1 MSAND
6 RSLPDPYPLPTLGA
20 GESIDHS
27 ASVPAS
33 KSLSNR
39 ALLLGALI
47 ARDSTIRNPLLDAAD
62 GDAMLGALR
71 TLGVRIDVAEKSLRI
86 RGPLSAPANHAT
98 INIRGAGTAMRFL
111 AAACAL
117 AHNPVTLDGDAR
129 MRQRPIG
136 ELADA
141 LAQLGA
147 RVEYLGQSG
156 YPPIRVHPIP
166 REQRAS
172 NEPKLVRLPVTASSQ
187 FVSAL
192 LLIGPWVG
200 GSGAPGRGGI
210 RVVIDGDPPSK
221 PYIDMTLRLLERLGA
236 QVSRN
241 DALND
246 LAVRPAPNS
255 TGLDPF
261 EILIEPDASAATY
274 FLAAGAAIPGS
285 VVRIA
290 HLAEDSLQGDAK
302 FHEILR
308 AMGARTQWI
317 SDTRTMGVCRK
328 RSFTRSEL
336 RLEAPDRL
344 RAIDADLADMPDAAM
359 TLAAL
364 AVLADGTTTIRGL
377 RTLRV
382 KESDRLAAL
391 KAELE
396 KIGATV
402 DIFDH
407 TRDDGT
413 PDEGLR
419 ITPPTGGVDRTPSAL
434 RVEFDTYRD
443 HRMAMALAIVGLVRP
458 NCFVR
463 DPGCVRKTFPHF
475 WDLWSDMASSG
486 SMQR

>member
-1 MSAND
+1 MSANND
-6 RSLPDPYPLPTLGA
+6 SLPDPYPLPTIEPGRTLRAGA
-20 GESIDHS
+20 
-27 ASVPAS
+27 AVPPS

-39 ALLLGALI
+39 ALLLAALS
-47 ARDSTIRNPLLDAAD
+47 RGESVIRRPLLDADD

-71 TLGVRIDVAEKSLRI
+71 TLGVAITVSGVSATV
-86 RGPLSAPANHAT
+86 RGPIRAPSAGDNL
-98 INIRGAGTAMRFL
+98 NVRGAGTAMRFL

-117 AHNPVTLDGDAR
+117 AESPVTLDGDAR

-147 RVEYLGQSG
+147 RVEYLGQPG
-156 YPPIRVHPIP
+156 YPPIRVHPIRP
-166 REQRAS
+166 DLRAS
-172 NEPKLVRLPVTASSQ
+172 SEPKLVRLPVTASSQ

-200 GSGAPGRGGI
+200 EGSGV

-246 LAVRPAPNS
+246 LAVRPAPGT
-255 TGLDPF
+255 TGLAPF
-261 EILIEPDASAATY
+261 EITVEPDASAATY

-285 VVRIA
+285 VVRID

-308 AMGARTQWI
+308 AMGARTQWK
-317 SDTRTMGVCRK
+317 SQTRTMGVCRK
-328 RSFTRSEL
+328 RSFTRAEL
-336 RLEAPDRL
+336 RLEAPGTL

-364 AVLADGTTTIRGL
+364 AVLADGTTTVRGL

-396 KIGATV
+396 KVGATV
-402 DIFDH
+402 EIFEH

-419 ITPPTGGVDRTPSAL
+419 ITPPVGGVDRSPSAP
-434 RVEFDTYRD
+434 RVDFDTYRD
-443 HRMAMALAIVGLVRP
+443 HRMAMALAVVGLVRP
-458 NCFVR
+458 NCFAR
-463 DPGCVRKTFPHF
+463 DPGCVGKTFPRF
-475 WDLWSDMASSG
+475 WERWGDMCA
-486 SMQR
+486 RAAEAP

>member
-1 MSAND
+1 MSAHAGA
-6 RSLPDPYPLPTLGA
+6 LPDPYPLPTLRA
-20 GESIDHS
+20 HQPLDFD
-27 ASVPAS
+27 AVLPAS

-39 ALLLGALI
+39 ALLLAAMAAGE
-47 ARDSTIRNPLLDAAD
+47 STIRNPLLDADDAR
-62 GDAMLGALR
+62 AMLRAIGA
-71 TLGVRIDVAEKSLRI
+71 LGVRVETAGARARV
-86 RGPLSAPANHAT
+86 RGPMRAPASDEP

-117 AHNPVTLDGDAR
+117 AEGPVTLDGDAR

-147 RVEYLGQSG
+147 RVEYLGDPG
-156 YPPIRVHPIP
+156 FPPIRVHPIP
-166 REQRAS
+166 PAHRAS
-172 NEPKLVRLPVTASSQ
+172 NEPKILRLPVTASSQ

-200 GSGAPGRGGI
+200 EGSGV

-236 QVSRN
+236 QISRN

-246 LAVRPAPNS
+246 LTVRPGQGRA
-255 TGLDPF
+255 GLEPF
-261 EILIEPDASAATY
+261 EITIEPDASAATY

-285 VVRIA
+285 VVRFP
-290 HLAEDSLQGDAK
+290 HLSEESLQGDAK
-302 FHEILR
+302 FHEVLR
-308 AMGARTQWI
+308 AMGAHTDWKSQ
-317 SDTRTMGVCRK
+317 TRTMGVCRK
-328 RSFTRSEL
+328 RTFTRSEL
-336 RLEAPDRL
+336 RLTAPERL
-344 RAIDADLADMPDAAM
+344 RGIDIDLADMPDAAM

-364 AVLADGTTTIRGL
+364 AVLAEGATTIRGL

-396 KIGATV
+396 KVGATV
-402 DIFDH
+402 EIFEH
-407 TRDDGT
+407 ARRGGADGSR
-413 PDEGLR
+413 DEGLR
-419 ITPPTGGVDRTPSAL
+419 VAPPSGGIDRSTTAP
-434 RVEFDTYRD
+434 RVEFDTYKD
-443 HRMAMALAIVGLVRP
+443 HRMAMALAVIGLVRP

-463 DPGCVRKTFPHF
+463 DPGCVRKTFPGF
-475 WDLWSDMASSG
+475 WECWDDLVG
-486 SMQR
+486 SATLPA

>member
-1 MSAND
+1 MVD
-6 RSLPDPYPLPTLGA
+6 
-20 GESIDHS
+20 GESN
-27 ASVPAS
+27 V
-33 KSLSNR
+33 
-39 ALLLGALI
+39 
-47 ARDSTIRNPLLDAAD
+47 RNPLIDADD

-71 TLGVRIDVAEKSLRI
+71 TLNVHIDIDRATARV
-86 RGPLSAPANHAT
+86 RGPIRAPST
-98 INIRGAGTAMRFL
+98 DTPINVRGAGTAMRFL

-117 AHNPVTLDGDAR
+117 AEGPVTLDGDAR

-147 RVEYLGQSG
+147 SVEYLGQPG
-156 YPPIRVHPIP
+156 FPPIRVHPIP
-166 REQRAS
+166 RDQRAS
-172 NEPKLVRLPVTASSQ
+172 AQPKLVRLPVTASSQ

-192 LLIGPWVG
+192 LLIGPWIG
-200 GSGAPGRGGI
+200 EGAGI

-236 QVSRN
+236 RVSRN

-246 LAVRPAPNS
+246 LTVRPAAGT
-255 TGLDPF
+255 TGLSPF
-261 EILIEPDASAATY
+261 EIIVEPDASAATY

-285 VVRIA
+285 TVRID

-302 FHEILR
+302 FHEVLR
-308 AMGARTQWI
+308 AMGAHTEWK

-328 RSFTRSEL
+328 RSFTRSQL

-344 RAIDADLADMPDAAM
+344 RAVDVDLADMPDAAM

-364 AVLADGTTTIRGL
+364 AVLAEGTTTIRGL

-396 KIGATV
+396 KVGATV
-402 DIFDH
+402 DIFAH
-407 TRDDGT
+407 TRHDGT
-413 PDEGLR
+413 RDEGLR
-419 ITPPTGGVDRTPSAL
+419 ITPPPNGLNRSPGAS
-434 RVEFDTYRD
+434 RVEFDTYKD

-475 WDLWSDMASSG
+475 WVCWSGMAAAASKAP
-486 SMQR
+486 

>member
-1 MSAND
+1 MLT
-6 RSLPDPYPLPTLGA
+6 RTQLPDDVDVMLSALEALGA
-20 GESIDHS
+20 EITRTSKLEIWGTHGDLGR
-27 ASVPAS
+27 ASDKP
-33 KSLSNR
+33 
-39 ALLLGALI
+39 
-47 ARDSTIRNPLLDAAD
+47 
-62 GDAMLGALR
+62 
-71 TLGVRIDVAEKSLRI
+71 
-86 RGPLSAPANHAT
+86 
-98 INIRGAGTAMRFL
+98 INVRGAGTAMRFL

-117 AHNPVTLDGDAR
+117 ADNPVTLDGDAR

-141 LAQLGA
+141 LSQLGA
-147 RVEYLGQSG
+147 RVEYLGQPG
-156 YPPIRVHPIP
+156 FPPVRVHPIP
-166 REQRAS
+166 LDKRAAS
-172 NEPKLVRLPVTASSQ
+172 EPKLVRLPVTASSQ

-200 GSGAPGRGGI
+200 EGNATGGGI

-236 QVSRN
+236 RVTRN

-246 LAVRPAPNS
+246 LTVRPAPDS
-255 TGLDPF
+255 TGLAPF
-261 EILIEPDASAATY
+261 DITIEPDASAATY

-285 VVRIA
+285 VVRID

-302 FHEILR
+302 FHEVLR
-308 AMGARTQWI
+308 AMGAHTEWK

-344 RAIDADLADMPDAAM
+344 RAIDADLAGMPDAAM

-364 AVLADGTTTIRGL
+364 AILAEGTTTIRGL

-396 KIGATV
+396 KVGATV
-402 DIFDH
+402 EIFAH

-419 ITPPTGGVDRTPSAL
+419 ITPPTGGVDRSANAR
-434 RVEFDTYRD
+434 RVEFETYKD

-475 WDLWSDMASSG
+475 WELWAGMAAAASKAP
-486 SMQR
+486 

>member
-6 RSLPDPYPLPTLGA
+6 QSLPDPYPLPTLA
-20 GESIDHS
+20 TGESIDFD
-27 ASVPAS
+27 ATVPPS

-39 ALLLGALI
+39 ALLLGALLT
-47 ARDSTIRNPLLDAAD
+47 RDSTIRNPLLDADD

-71 TLGVRIDVAEKSLRI
+71 TLGVHIDLTERSLRI
-86 RGPLSAPANHAT
+86 RGPLRTPPNDAP

-117 AHNPVTLDGDAR
+117 ANKPVTLDGDAR

-147 RVEYLGQSG
+147 RVEYLANAGC
-156 YPPIRVHPIP
+156 PPIRVHPIP
-166 REQRAS
+166 RAERAS
-172 NEPKLVRLPVTASSQ
+172 TEPRLVRLPVTASSQ

-200 GSGAPGRGGI
+200 EGTGI

-246 LAVRPAPNS
+246 LTVRPAQGA

-261 EILIEPDASAATY
+261 EITIEPDASAATY

-285 VVRIA
+285 AVRIA
-290 HLAEDSLQGDAK
+290 HLSEDSLQGDAK
-302 FHEILR
+302 FHEVLR
-308 AMGARTQWI
+308 AMGAHTEWI

-328 RSFTRSEL
+328 RSFTRSAL
-336 RLEAPDRL
+336 RIEAPDTL

-364 AVLADGTTTIRGL
+364 AVLAEGTTTIRGL

-396 KIGATV
+396 KVGATV
-402 DIFDH
+402 EIFDH
-407 TRDDGT
+407 NRDDGT
-413 PDEGLR
+413 RDEGLR
-419 ITPPTGGVDRTPSAL
+419 ITPPTGGLDRSASAP
-434 RVEFDTYRD
+434 RVEFDTYKD

-475 WDLWSDMASSG
+475 WERWSGMAATTAKAP
-486 SMQR
+486 

>member
-1 MSAND
+1 MNANNQ
-6 RSLPDPYPLPTLGA
+6 SLPDPYPLPNLAA
-20 GESIDHS
+20 GESIDHR

-47 ARDSTIRNPLLDAAD
+47 AHDSTIRNPLLDADD

-71 TLGVRIDVAEKSLRI
+71 TLGVQISVTEKSLRI
-86 RGPLSAPANHAT
+86 RGPLRAPSNDAS

-117 AHNPVTLDGDAR
+117 ADNPVTLDGDAR
-129 MRQRPIG
+129 MRQRPIA

-141 LAQLGA
+141 LSQLGA
-147 RVEYLGQSG
+147 RVEYLASPGF
-156 YPPIRVHPIP
+156 PPIRVHPIAP
-166 REQRAS
+166 DQRAS
-172 NEPKLVRLPVTASSQ
+172 TEPKLVRLPVTASSQ

-192 LLIGPWVG
+192 LLIGPWIG
-200 GSGAPGRGGI
+200 EGSGI

-221 PYIDMTLRLLERLGA
+221 PYIDMTLRLLERLNA

-241 DALND
+241 SALND
-246 LAVRPAPNS
+246 LTVRPAPNS

-261 EILIEPDASAATY
+261 DITIEPDASAATY

-285 VVRIA
+285 TVRIA

-302 FHEILR
+302 FHEVLR
-308 AMGARTQWI
+308 AMGARTEWR
-317 SDTRTMGVCRK
+317 SETRTMGVCRK

-336 RLEAPDRL
+336 RLEAPERL

-364 AVLADGTTTIRGL
+364 AVLAQGATTIRGL

-391 KAELE
+391 EAEFE
-396 KIGATV
+396 KVGASV
-402 DIFDH
+402 EIFAH
-407 TRDDGT
+407 TRHDGT

-419 ITPPTGGVDRTPSAL
+419 ITPPTGGVDRSPNAP

-463 DPGCVRKTFPHF
+463 DPGCVRKTFPNF
-475 WDLWSDMASSG
+475 WEFWSGMAAAAS
-486 SMQR
+486 QAP

>member
-1 MSAND
+1 MTSD
-6 RSLPDPYPLPTLGA
+6 PGSLPDPYPLPILNA
-20 GESIDHS
+20 GERLEYD
-27 ASVPAS
+27 APLPAS

-39 ALLLGALI
+39 ATLLAAMIVGE
-47 ARDSTIRNPLLDAAD
+47 STIRNPLLDADD

-71 TLGVRIDVAEKSLRI
+71 ALGVALDTDGPKLRV
-86 RGPLSAPANHAT
+86 RGPIRAT
-98 INIRGAGTAMRFL
+98 PDDQPINIRGAGTAMRFL

-117 AHNPVTLDGDAR
+117 ADAPVSLDGDAR

-147 RVEYLGQSG
+147 RVEYMGEPG
-156 YPPIRVHPIP
+156 FPPIRVHPIP
-166 REQRAS
+166 RDPRAS

-192 LLIGPWVG
+192 LLIGPWIG
-200 GSGAPGRGGI
+200 EGSGI

-236 QVSRN
+236 RVTRN

-246 LAVRPAPNS
+246 LTVRPAEG
-255 TGLDPF
+255 TIGLDPF
-261 EILIEPDASAATY
+261 DITIEPDASAATY
-274 FLAAGAAIPGS
+274 FLAAGAAIPRS
-285 VVRIA
+285 VVRIG

-308 AMGARTQWI
+308 AMGANTEWK

-336 RLEAPDRL
+336 VLTAPDRL
-344 RAIDADLADMPDAAM
+344 RGVDVDLADMPDAAM

-364 AVLADGTTTIRGL
+364 AVLANGTTTIRGL

-391 KAELE
+391 KNELE
-396 KIGATV
+396 KVGATV
-402 DIFDH
+402 EIFEH
-407 TRDDGT
+407 SRDDGT
-413 PDEGLR
+413 RDEGLR
-419 ITPPTGGVDRTPSAL
+419 ITPPEGGIDRSSSAT

-443 HRMAMALAIVGLVRP
+443 HRMAMSLAVVGLVRP

-463 DPGCVRKTFPHF
+463 DPGCVRKTFPSF
-475 WDLWSDMASSG
+475 WEFWAEMTRKAA
-486 SMQR
+486 R

>member
-1 MSAND
+1 VSANHE
-6 RSLPDPYPLPTLGA
+6 SLPDPYPLPTLGA
-20 GESIDHS
+20 GERIESS

-39 ALLLGALI
+39 ALLLAAMVDGE
-47 ARDSTIRNPLLDAAD
+47 SNVRNPLIDADD

-71 TLGVRIDVAEKSLRI
+71 MLSVHIDIDRATARV
-86 RGPLSAPANHAT
+86 RGPIRAPST
-98 INIRGAGTAMRFL
+98 DTPINIRGAGTAMRFL

-117 AHNPVTLDGDAR
+117 AEGPVTLDGDAR

-141 LAQLGA
+141 LSQLGA
-147 RVEYLGQSG
+147 RVEYLGQPG
-156 YPPIRVHPIP
+156 FPPVRVHPIP
-166 REQRAS
+166 LDKRAAS
-172 NEPKLVRLPVTASSQ
+172 EPKLVRLPVTASSQ

-200 GSGAPGRGGI
+200 EGNATGGGI

-236 QVSRN
+236 RVTRN

-246 LAVRPAPNS
+246 LTVRPAPDS
-255 TGLDPF
+255 TGLAPF
-261 EILIEPDASAATY
+261 DITIEPDASAATY

-285 VVRIA
+285 VVRID

-302 FHEILR
+302 FHEVLR
-308 AMGARTQWI
+308 AMGAHTEWK

-344 RAIDADLADMPDAAM
+344 RAIDADLAGMPDAAM

-364 AVLADGTTTIRGL
+364 AILAEGTTTIRGL

-391 KAELE
+391 KAEL
-396 KIGATV
+396 KKVGATV
-402 DIFDH
+402 DIFAH
-407 TRDDGT
+407 TRGDGT

-419 ITPPTGGVDRTPSAL
+419 ITPPEGGIDRSQSAP
-434 RVEFDTYRD
+434 RVEFETYKD

-475 WDLWSDMASSG
+475 WECWSGMAAAASKAP
-486 SMQR
+486 

>member
-1 MSAND
+1 VSAD
-6 RSLPDPYPLPTLGA
+6 ADSLLDPYPLPTLAA
-20 GESIDHS
+20 GDRIEYD
-27 ASVPAS
+27 ATLPAS

-39 ALLLGALI
+39 AMLLAAMIDGESRI
-47 ARDSTIRNPLLDAAD
+47 RDPLLDADD
-62 GDAMLGALR
+62 GAAMLDALR
-71 TLGVRIDVAEKSLRI
+71 TLGVSLNIAETTGAARLTGRI
-86 RGPLSAPANHAT
+86 RAPQGDAA

-117 AHNPVTLDGDAR
+117 ADAPVSLDGDAR

-147 RVEYLGQSG
+147 RVEYLGEQG
-156 YPPIRVHPIP
+156 FPPIRVHPIP
-166 REQRAS
+166 NDQRAS
-172 NEPKLVRLPVTASSQ
+172 KEPKLVRLPVTASSQ

-200 GSGAPGRGGI
+200 DTGGGGI

-246 LAVRPAPNS
+246 LTVRPAEGT
-255 TGLDPF
+255 TGLAPF
-261 EILIEPDASAATY
+261 EITIEPDASAATY
-274 FLAAGAAIPGS
+274 FLAAGAAIPQS
-285 VVRIA
+285 AVRITN
-290 HLAEDSLQGDAK
+290 LAEDSLQGDAR
-302 FHEILR
+302 FHEVLR
-308 AMGARTQWI
+308 AMGARTEWK
-317 SDTRTMGVCRK
+317 SETRTMGVCHK

-336 RLEAPDRL
+336 TLDAPERL
-344 RAIDADLADMPDAAM
+344 RGIDVDLADMPDAAM

-364 AVLADGTTTIRGL
+364 AVLAEGTTTIRGL

-396 KIGATV
+396 KVGASV
-402 DIFDH
+402 EIFGH
-407 TRDDGT
+407 SRDDGT
-413 PDEGLR
+413 LDEGLR
-419 ITPPTGGVDRTPSAL
+419 ITPPAGGIDRSASAPL
-434 RVEFDTYRD
+434 VEFDTYKD
-443 HRMAMALAIVGLVRP
+443 HRMAMALAVVGLMRP

-475 WDLWSDMASSG
+475 WECWSDMT
-486 SMQR
+486 RTPVD